1 MKLAAA
7 SPKTL
12 FIISPTDNTRAL
24 CQFFAAELAVFRHLT
39 GNNID
44 IHIGSIGNELF
55 RQRRLSK
62 QMPALR
68 HASSDHDLCHAGKS
82 GKLRYLKRNVVPAG
96 GFNLGSQLLCQTDMP
111 PKPAPVLLVHF
122 LGLGSFHIQRCKF
135 PLKASAIRAAARIMV
150 PLAGEEDRQTKIC
163 SP

>member
-1 MKLAAA
+1 M
-7 SPKTL
+7 S
-12 FIISPTDNTRAL
+12 F
-24 CQFFAAELAVFRHLT
+24 
-39 GNNID
+39 
-44 IHIGSIGNELF
+44 F

-96 GFNLGSQLLCQTDMP
+96 GFDLGSQLLCQTDMP
-111 PKPAPVLLVHF
+111 PKLASSSSSIFWDWEVSTYSAVN
-122 LGLGSFHIQRCKF
+122 S

-150 PLAGEEDRQTKIC
+150 PLAGEEDDKLKYAFPGAIYNFLPFLFISSEAAIISIIRSNT
-163 SP
+163 SPASFNKA